1 MNDSVNNGP
10 RVECITVEGLF
21 GLYDHIIHLNKVE
34 HITVVHGP
42 NGVGKTVL
50 FKLTHALLTGRV
62 LDLLKY
68 PFQRFEVALT
78 DGTRLEVMQD
88 KQNAQAKTLRE
99 FKGDKRV
106 GKAMPLRF
114 KEVEHWAQQLE
125 IYTPIR
131 EMSTGKW
138 FDPEYEDTLNEWG
151 VIDRYGQAFP
161 EVGNTVLPRL
171 PRGDKPPFS
180 YLIAAQR
187 LIHLVKPSL
196 GDGFSGRMMRNNRS
210 ERDATALDT
219 VLIYSRE
226 LRGRVDAKLAEY
238 GRRSQ
243 ELDQSFPQRLLQGRV
258 ESLAEGEIRTRM
270 GSINARQ
277 ERLQQLGL
285 MAEAPQTHG
294 AEGVLDES
302 KRPVMTVYLSDMA
315 QKLDVLED
323 LARKVEVLL
332 TQVNAQF
339 VNKKLVLDD
348 RHELAVHTSQG
359 ERLPVSVLSSGEQH
373 QIVLMYDLLFHVK
386 PNTLVMIDEPEL
398 SLHMDWQERFI
409 GNLQQIIAVTDFDVL
424 LATHS
429 PYIVNGHNDLL
440 VALSAE
446 PVATSMK
453 QMN

>member
-10 RVECITVEGLF
+10 RVERITVEGLF

-78 DGTRLEVMQD
+78 DGTRLEVVQE
-88 KQNAQAKTLRE
+88 KQGTQTKTVREYKDNRRIGKEIALNAKNLRRWADRIE
-99 FKGDKRV
+99 HF
-106 GKAMPLRF
+106 APIH
-114 KEVEHWAQQLE
+114 EV
-125 IYTPIR
+125 
-131 EMSTGKW
+131 SDGKW
-138 FDPEYEDTLNEWG
+138 FDPEHDDTLDVLG
-151 VIDRYGQAFP
+151 VIDRYGKTAPEHLGVELQALQR
-161 EVGNTVLPRL
+161 NA
-171 PRGDKPPFS
+171 PPYS

-187 LIHLVKPSL
+187 LIHLGAASVV
-196 GDGFSGRMMRNNRS
+196 DRAEVRMIRNRPDRN
-210 ERDATALDT
+210 ATVLDT
-219 VLIYSRE
+219 VLIYSRD
-226 LRGRVDAKLAEY
+226 LRVRVDTKLAEY

-285 MAEAPQTHG
+285 MAETPQTHG

-348 RHELAVHTSQG
+348 RHELAVHTSHG

>member
-1 MNDSVNNGP
+1 
-10 RVECITVEGLF
+10 
-21 GLYDHIIHLNKVE
+21 
-34 HITVVHGP
+34 
-42 NGVGKTVL
+42 
-50 FKLTHALLTGRV
+50 
-62 LDLLKY
+62 
-68 PFQRFEVALT
+68 
-78 DGTRLEVMQD
+78 
-88 KQNAQAKTLRE
+88 
-99 FKGDKRV
+99 
-106 GKAMPLRF
+106 
-114 KEVEHWAQQLE
+114 
-125 IYTPIR
+125 
-131 EMSTGKW
+131 
-138 FDPEYEDTLNEWG
+138 
-151 VIDRYGQAFP
+151 
-161 EVGNTVLPRL
+161 
-171 PRGDKPPFS
+171 
-180 YLIAAQR
+180 
-187 LIHLVKPSL
+187 
-196 GDGFSGRMMRNNRS
+196 
-210 ERDATALDT
+210 
-219 VLIYSRE
+219 
-226 LRGRVDAKLAEY
+226 
-238 GRRSQ
+238 
-243 ELDQSFPQRLLQGRV
+243 
-258 ESLAEGEIRTRM
+258 
-270 GSINARQ
+270 
-277 ERLQQLGL
+277 

>member
-1 MNDSVNNGP
+1 MNDFVSNGI
-10 RVECITVEGLF
+10 RVDCITVEGLF
-21 GLYDHIIHLNKVE
+21 GLYDHVIQLNKKDR
-34 HITVVHGP
+34 ITVVHGP

-50 FKLTHALLTGRV
+50 FKLTNALLTGRI

-68 PFQRFEVALT
+68 PFRRFEVALT
-78 DGTRLEVMQD
+78 DGTRLEAMQD
-88 KQNAQAKTLRE
+88 KQDNQTKTVRE
-99 FKGDKRV
+99 YKDGKRV
-106 GKAMPLRF
+106 GKSIVLNA
-114 KEVEHWAQQLE
+114 KEVKRWADRIE
-125 IYTPIR
+125 NFAPIH
-131 EMSTGKW
+131 EVSFGKW
-138 FDPEYEDTLNEWG
+138 FDTEHEDTLSDWG
-151 VIDRYGQAFP
+151 VIDRYGRLLP
-161 EVGNTVLPRL
+161 NVGNIEFQNFRS
-171 PRGDKPPFS
+171 GDRPPFS

-187 LIHLVKPSL
+187 LIHLGKTPV
-196 GDGFSGRMMRNNRS
+196 GDGYPGRIIRS
-210 ERDATALDT
+210 RPERESAALDT

-226 LRGRVDAKLAEY
+226 LCGKIETKLAEY

-258 ESLAEGEIRTRM
+258 ESLAEEEIRIRM
-270 GSINARQ
+270 GVINTRQ

-285 MAEAPQTHG
+285 MAEAPQAHG
-294 AEGVLDES
+294 AEGLLDDS
-302 KRPVMTVYLSDMA
+302 KRPVMTVYLSDMV

-323 LARKVEVLL
+323 FARKIEVLL
-332 TQVNAQF
+332 TQINTQF
-339 VNKKLVLDD
+339 VNKKLVLDE

-409 GNLQQIIAVTDFDVL
+409 GNLQQIIAVADFDVL

-440 VALSAE
+440 VALSAN
-446 PVATSMK
+446 PVVSSNKLMS
-453 QMN
+453 

>member
-78 DGTRLEVMQD
+78 DGTRLEVVQE
-88 KQNAQAKTLRE
+88 KQGTQTKTVREYKDNRRIGKEIALNAKNLRRWADRIE
-99 FKGDKRV
+99 HF
-106 GKAMPLRF
+106 APIH
-114 KEVEHWAQQLE
+114 EV
-125 IYTPIR
+125 
-131 EMSTGKW
+131 SDGKW
-138 FDPEYEDTLNEWG
+138 FDPEHDDTLDVLG
-151 VIDRYGQAFP
+151 VIDRYGKTAPEHLGVELQALQR
-161 EVGNTVLPRL
+161 NA
-171 PRGDKPPFS
+171 PPYS

-187 LIHLVKPSL
+187 LIHLGAASVV
-196 GDGFSGRMMRNNRS
+196 DRAEVRMIRNRPDRN
-210 ERDATALDT
+210 ATVLDT
-219 VLIYSRE
+219 VLIYSRD
-226 LRGRVDAKLAEY
+226 LRARVDAKLAEY

-258 ESLAEGEIRTRM
+258 ESLVEGEIRTRM

-294 AEGVLDES
+294 AEGILDES

-332 TQVNAQF
+332 TQINAQF

-348 RHELAVHTSQG
+348 RHELAVHTSHG

-386 PNTLVMIDEPEL
+386 PNALVMIDEPEL

-409 GNLQQIIAVTDFDVL
+409 GNLQQVIAVTDVDVL

-440 VALSAE
+440 VALSAK
-446 PVATSMK
+446 PVAVSSKHMD
-453 QMN
+453 